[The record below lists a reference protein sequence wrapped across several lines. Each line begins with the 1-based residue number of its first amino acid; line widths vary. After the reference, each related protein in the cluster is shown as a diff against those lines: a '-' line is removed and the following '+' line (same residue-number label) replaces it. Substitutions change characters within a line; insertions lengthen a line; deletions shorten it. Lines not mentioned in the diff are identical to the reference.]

1 MSLVLTAALLCGT
14 APLGLFDGAAHAADP
29 GRKEL
34 DVRKTLTPPVI
45 DGRIDESLWNVSEPM
60 NVRTGEGTFKN
71 ARFGMLWD
79 NKYLYIGVKA
89 EDDTLFPGGT
99 GYWFE
104 QDAVN
109 FFFDPSLHQSAP
121 FAADDM
127 QAGFVYRPGSTP
139 EFHFGAALG
148 NHSGKD
154 EKKILRAIAAGQDG
168 WTLETAIP
176 WEMLRFDAGLQKQ
189 LGFEIGVTDRYEADA
204 SKQRTSYWSAFNSK
218 SFWNDT
224 AGYGILNLKDENP
237 VSAPIDP
244 VLLQDNFDGYAPGQT
259 PAGWIS
265 DVNAGSDPF
274 TVVQDTYG
282 NGRMNFDG
290 KASGK
295 QARITAPVQWDDYT
309 VEADVRFE
317 GVLNDARWAALMFRG
332 AADGKNPYN
341 QMAVRR
347 NGTYELAY
355 RMPNNNWASP
365 TPVSG
370 MWKPLELDK
379 EYTLKVRAVG
389 NNVKEY
395 IKAKD
400 EADFTLLMDQNFS
413 SNLLEKGKVGF
424 QADQSKV
431 SFDNL
436 KVTRVTADRL
446 DVTIPGTL
454 EALKGPATVTG
465 SVYYSDGLTEVPA
478 PGAIRLYSSDE
489 SVIKI
494 VNNQLYPV
502 KAGKASVKAVYANA
516 EAAREITV
524 TPSAAGAQAVKLQH
538 AEGYVLTDTGAKL
551 DLSTV
556 SFQAEFSDFSK
567 GTLKGGELLWKPA
580 GQEISVGGGTLQVN
594 TKGAYPVTVQK
605 DNASLTLMIIA
616 KNPGEKE
623 YTLYEENFDQTA
635 EGTLPKDWTRKEGTT
650 ASAAAVKSGAFEMN
664 ASAAPDNPSR
674 VLLPEYLGLFG
685 NYKIEADITHLS
697 ANDAARWNSI
707 MFRIQ
712 NDNIPYYQMAVR
724 QNAVAVNGIEF
735 AERTPANEWNVMDR
749 GSYTEAIDSAKMYRY
764 TVKAYNDRVQ
774 EWIGDKLLVDTDNAG
789 AYKKGRI
796 GLQANGSRMKVDNI
810 RVTLQQDALPPLPS
824 ERFVQVVEPETKISL
839 APTVVMELKSSA
851 DLVKLQGTALPATA
865 MLYVNGNLKITSP
878 GGAEIGSLDDILAA
892 LNNKVIPAFY
902 VRDEAGTDKL
912 VEALKARG
920 IEDAFIVSDKG
931 GLVKKARQA
940 YPIIRGIVDFRQA
953 KADTAEELMEI
964 RRQTTVNL
972 AKIALLSQK
981 AATRESMAYL
991 QQRALVVWAQDQS
1004 SQTDKTVSLHTLITG
1019 GANGIV
1025 TDAPEAA
1032 IGALKLYSNGTTL
1045 IRKPYIIGH
1054 RGIPSEAPE
1063 NTIESNALSIEYGA
1077 DFIEND
1083 MYLTKDGQLVIVHD
1097 SVLENTT
1104 NGKGRVED
1112 FTLAELKKL
1121 NANKPFPNG
1130 YPDVKIPTLD
1140 EQIDLARSKGRMV
1153 MAEIKTST
1161 PAAVDA
1167 FVRIIKEK
1175 KAEDLVDA
1183 MSFDTNQLKRL
1194 AELMPEMPSGLLTSG
1209 YANEANVNKSLR
1221 ETLKV
1226 LQPLNATFNTSYGGL
1241 GKNFMEAAK
1250 HRGVIISPWTF
1261 NNKND
1266 FIKFFGLG
1274 AFGITTDYASWSADW
1289 AAAVK
1294 PAKSAYS
1301 LSPGEKAA
1309 LALEVESY
1317 RGTKTNVAPD
1327 IVLLDGQ
1334 DVVDVSGSQI
1344 TAKKAGKAHVLLRYT
1359 ASIDAAN
1366 KYDLYTQPVTVEVKG
1381 GGSDGGSGGDNGSE
1395 GNNGNNGNNGGNN
1408 NGNSGNNGG
1417 NNGNNG
1423 SNGNNGNNGSSGGSA
1438 GKVTASGGAVDASA
1452 LREALKTHPTVEIA
1466 YTGDTVEIPASALT
1480 DAAPGSRTLVIS
1492 GPAGKYTVQLRDL
1505 KLDEAARRLGGDARS
1520 MTVRYT
1526 LRYAADSEAAAIGTA
1541 VKAAGFQSGGTPVQL
1556 EIAARGQ
1563 SGGSAALETKGQL
1576 ELILDGTFDAKR
1588 ATGVLAYPNEKKF
1601 SFAPSL
1607 FAPAGT
1613 AKTAV
1618 TFKRSGSGFYAVVS
1632 GAPVFADMAG
1642 HWAQADV
1649 ELLAAKL
1656 VVEGSGGGRFDAE
1669 RGITRAEFAALL
1681 VRALGLPQAAGPAA
1695 FGDVGSADWFAGDVA
1710 AAAAAGLIG
1719 GYEDGSFRPQ
1729 RPITREEQAAML
1741 VRALPYAGAASAAAL
1756 TEPQRE
1762 EILAR
1767 YTDSGK
1773 IVWAQAEVAAAVHA
1787 GLMNGMTD
1795 GTLAPEG
1802 EATRAQS
1809 AAMLRRFLVTAGFI
1823 N

>member
-1 MSLVLTAALLCGT
+1 MRRFSRFLSLFLTAALLCGT
-14 APLGLFDGAAHAADP
+14 APLGLFDAAAYAADP
-29 GRKEL
+29 GRKAL

-45 DGRIDESLWNVSEPM
+45 DGKLDESLWNVSETM

-89 EDDTLFPGGT
+89 EDDTLFSNGT

-104 QDAVN
+104 QDNIN
-109 FFFDPSLHQSAP
+109 FFFDPTLHQSAP

-127 QAGFVYRPGSTP
+127 QAGFVYKPGSTP

-154 EKKILRAIAAGQDG
+154 EKKILRAIGTDQDG

-189 LGFEIGVTDRYEADA
+189 LGFEIGVTDRYEADT
-204 SKQRTSYWSAFNSK
+204 SKQRTSYWSAYNSK

-237 VSAPIDP
+237 VSAQLDP
-244 VLLQDNFDGYAPGQT
+244 VLLQDNFDGYPAGHT

-265 DVNAGSDPF
+265 DTNAGSDPF

-282 NGRMNFDG
+282 NGRMAFDG

-295 QARITAPVQWDDYT
+295 QARISAPVQWDDYI
-309 VEADVRFE
+309 VEADMRFE
-317 GVLNDARWAALMFRG
+317 EVLNDARWAALMFRG

-347 NGTYELAY
+347 NGTFELAY

-370 MWKPLELDK
+370 MWKPLEFNKD
-379 EYTLKVRAVG
+379 YTLKVRAVG

-436 KVTRVTADRL
+436 KVTRVTAERL
-446 DVTIPGTL
+446 DVTMPGTL
-454 EALKGPATVTG
+454 EALTGPATVTG
-465 SVYYSDGLTEVPA
+465 SVYYSDGVTETPA

-489 SVIKI
+489 TIVKI

-502 KAGKASVKAVYANA
+502 KAGKVTVKAVYANA

-524 TPSAAGAQAVKLQH
+524 TPSATGAQAVKLQH
-538 AEGYVLTDTGAKL
+538 AEGYVLTDTGVKL
-551 DLSTV
+551 DLNTL

-567 GTLKGGELLWKPA
+567 GTLKGGELQWKPA
-580 GQEISVGGGTLQVN
+580 GTEVAAANGTLQVN
-594 TKGAYPVTVQK
+594 KKGAYPVTVQK
-605 DNASLTLMIIA
+605 DNASLTLMVIA

-623 YTLYEENFDQTA
+623 YTLYEENFDQVA
-635 EGTLPKDWTRKEGTT
+635 EGALPKDWTRKEGTT
-650 ASAAAVKSGAFEMN
+650 ASAAAVKSGAFELN
-664 ASAAPDNPSR
+664 ASGAPDNPSR

-685 NYKIEADITHLS
+685 NYKIEADMTHLS
-697 ANDAARWNSI
+697 ANDAARWHSI

-712 NDNIPYYQMAVR
+712 NDNVPYYQMAVR
-724 QNAVAVNGIEF
+724 QNAAAANGVEF

-749 GSYTEAIDSAKMYRY
+749 ASYTEAIDPAKMYHY
-764 TVKAYNDRVQ
+764 TVKAYGDRVQ

-839 APTVVMELKSSA
+839 APTVVTELKSSA
-851 DLVKLQGTALPATA
+851 DLVKLQGTSLPATA
-865 MLYVNGNLKITSP
+865 MMYVNGNLKITAP
-878 GGAEIGSLDDILAA
+878 GGAEIAGLDEILGA

-902 VRDEAGTDKL
+902 VRDELSTDKL
-912 VEALKARG
+912 VEALKTRG

-931 GLVKKARQA
+931 ELVKKARLA
-940 YPIIRGIVDFRQA
+940 YPIIRGILDFRQA
-953 KADTAEELMEI
+953 KADTNEDLMEI
-964 RRQTTVNL
+964 RRKTTVNL

-1004 SQTDKTVSLHTLITG
+1004 VQADKTVSLHNLITG

-1063 NTIESNALSIEYGA
+1063 NTIESNALSLEYGA
-1077 DFIEND
+1077 DYIEND
-1083 MYLTKDGQLVIVHD
+1083 MYLTKDGHLVIVHD

-1104 NGKGRVED
+1104 NGKGKVED

-1121 NANKPFPNG
+1121 NANKPFPTG

-1167 FVRIIKEK
+1167 FVRILKEK
-1175 KAEDLVDA
+1175 KAEDIVDA

-1266 FIKFFGLG
+1266 FMKFFGLG
-1274 AFGITTDYASWSADW
+1274 AFGITTDYASWAADW
-1289 AAAVK
+1289 AASVK
-1294 PAKSAYS
+1294 PGKSAYT
-1301 LSPGEKAA
+1301 LSPGENVA
-1309 LALEVESY
+1309 LSLEVESY
-1317 RGTKTNVAPD
+1317 RGTKTNAAPD

-1334 DVVDVSGSQI
+1334 DVVEVSGSKI
-1344 TAKKAGKAHVLLRYT
+1344 TGKKAGKAHALLRYT
-1359 ASIDAAN
+1359 ASMDANN
-1366 KYDLYTQPVTVEVKG
+1366 KYDLYTQPVTLEVKG
-1381 GGSDGGSGGDNGSE
+1381 GSGGNDGGSGGDNGSGGNNGNNG

-1408 NGNSGNNGG
+1408 G
-1417 NNGNNG
+1417 NNGNN
-1423 SNGNNGNNGSSGGSA
+1423 GGSA

-1452 LREALKTHPTVEIA
+1452 LREALKTHSTVEIA
-1466 YTGDTVEIPASALT
+1466 YTGDTVEIPASALM
-1480 DAAPGSRTLVIS
+1480 DAPQGSRTLVIA
-1492 GPAGKYTVQLRDL
+1492 GPIGKYTVQLADL
-1505 KLDEAARRLGGDARS
+1505 KLDEAARKLGGESRG

-1526 LRYAADSEAAAIGTA
+1526 LRYAAGTDAAAIGAA
-1541 VKAAGFQSGGTPVQL
+1541 VKAVGLQASGTPVQL
-1556 EIAARGQ
+1556 EIAAKAQ
-1563 SGGSAALETKGQL
+1563 SGGSAALETQGQL
-1576 ELILDGTFDAKR
+1576 ELTLNGTFDAKR
-1588 ATGVLAYPNEKKF
+1588 ATGVRAYPNEKKI

-1669 RGITRAEFAALL
+1669 RSVTRAEFAALL
-1681 VRALGLPQAAGPAA
+1681 VRALGLPKAAGPAG

-1741 VRALPYAGAASAAAL
+1741 VRALPYAGAASAAAI
-1756 TEPQRE
+1756 TKPQQE

-1773 IVWAQAEVAAAVHA
+1773 IVWAQAEVAAAVQA
-1787 GLMNGMTD
+1787 GLMNGVTD
-1795 GTLAPEG
+1795 GTLAPAS

-1809 AAMLRRFLVTAGFI
+1809 AVMLGRFLVTAGFI